1 MEVSTTP
8 ASKPS
13 SSVDQTQW
21 EEKVKAYHLP
31 RAEINKII
39 MEYLVKEGFKE
50 AVLSFQKE
58 SGVEPGVDM
67 AMLDDQIKIR
77 GAIES
82 GAIQD
87 AVELVNDIDPEVL
100 DTNPSLF
107 FHLQQQQLLELIREG
122 KTEQV
127 LKYAQSELSARGE
140 ENPEFLD
147 ELEQSL
153 GLLAFDDATS
163 CPFSELLQPSQRLK
177 VISELNAA
185 LLASHDQ
192 EALSKLSTLMKL
204 VLWSQDQLEKKGITF
219 PKLSNIADG
228 KLTQ

>member
-8 ASKPS
+8 AAKPS
-13 SSVDQTQW
+13 SSVDQAQW

-39 MEYLVKEGFKE
+39 MEYLVKEGFKD

>member
-1 MEVSTTP
+1 MSTP
-8 ASKPS
+8 AAKPS
-13 SSVDQTQW
+13 SSVDQAQW

-82 GAIQD
+82 GAIQE

-107 FHLQQQQLLELIREG
+107 FHLQQQQLLELIRDG

-153 GLLAFDDATS
+153 GLLAFDDATN

-204 VLWSQDQLEKKGITF
+204 VLWSQDQLEKKGIAF
-219 PKLSNIADG
+219 PKLTNIADG
-228 KLTQ
+228 KLTQN